1 MRVGVFG
8 NAGSWYV
15 EELCREGTQRG
26 HDVTRLE
33 FPQLV
38 SRVVKSGVDVCCGDV
53 DLRDLDVVLVRTMP
67 PGTLEQVVCRMDM
80 LAGLQAQ
87 GVRVVNP
94 PKALECAV
102 DKYLTTQRLA
112 LAGLPVPQTVVC
124 ENSDTALAAFE
135 LLGGDVVVK
144 PLFGSEGRGIL
155 RVDHPELAL
164 RTFRTLERLG
174 AVLYLQ
180 RFVAGPGFDIRVLL
194 LDGELLGSMKRI
206 PKPGEFRAN
215 ISQQGRAESHRSSEV
230 ELRLARAAAD
240 VTGSIL
246 AGVDLMYD
254 DTGRPLLIEVNAVP
268 GWRGLQRACGVEV
281 PAMLFAWLESQ
292 SAGGL

>member
-1 MRVGVFG
+1 
-8 NAGSWYV
+8 
-15 EELCREGTQRG
+15 
-26 HDVTRLE
+26 VTRLE

-38 SRVVKSGVDVCCGDV
+38 SRVAGSGVDVCCGDV
-53 DLRDLDVVLVRTMP
+53 DLRELDVVLVRTMP

-80 LAGLQAQ
+80 LAGLQAR

-215 ISQQGRAESHRSSEV
+215 ISQQGRAESHRPSDV

-240 VTGSIL
+240 LTGSIL

-254 DTGRPLLIEVNAVP
+254 DAGQPLLIEVNAVP
-268 GWRGLQRACGVEV
+268 GWRGLQRACGVDV
-281 PAMLFAWLESQ
+281 PANLFAWLESQ